1 MISVR
6 CSELESV
13 RENPAAHGQVLAT
26 NGIKSGGGRGM
37 VSCVREVALAMGK
50 EEFTVSEGVKQIQQK
65 FLTFSPTKENK
76 ERQEEL
82 IQGFIAY
89 HEQLKKHQ
97 LEFIDGSRRMKW
109 DFSKDTRLTGQT
121 PWVFASDRNYYA
133 LSLAETNTAWQHQL
147 KYPLYQKYLTDHI
160 INCHPSAL
168 NVGVFCLQT
177 GKFEFKSFDEESIEL
192 SVNET
197 GQILNT
203 VLDSFNKYKN

>member
-13 RENPAAHGQVLAT
+13 RENPTAHGQILAA
-26 NGIKSGGGRGM
+26 NGIKTGGGRGM
-37 VSCVREVALAMGK
+37 LACVREVALAMGK
-50 EEFTVSEGVKQIQQK
+50 DGFTVSEGVKQIQQK
-65 FLTFSPTKENK
+65 FLTFSPTTENQ

-109 DFSKDTRLTGQT
+109 DFSKDTRLTGLT
-121 PWVFASDRNYYA
+121 PWVFASDRTYYA
-133 LSLAETNTAWQHQL
+133 LSLSEANTAWQHQL
-147 KYPLYQKYLTDHI
+147 KYPLYQQYLTDHI
-160 INCHPSAL
+160 INCPLSAL

-177 GKFEFKSFDEESIEL
+177 GQFEFKSFDEESVETSI
-192 SVNET
+192 NET
-197 GQILNT
+197 AQILNT
-203 VLDSFNKYKN
+203 VLSSFNKYKN